1 MPTLNLNDA
10 VGLALAEEMRHDH
23 KVIAFGEGIATTR
36 HELVTEFG
44 ALRVR
49 NTPLAEGIIAGTA
62 AGSAAC
68 GLRPGQALTPVLL
81 ARLADLADG
90 FFIGN
95 SLRGLI
101 PARLVDA
108 TATG

>member
-23 KVIAFGEGIATTR
+23 KVIAFGEGIATKR

-62 AGSAAC
+62 AGSAAV
-68 GLRPGQALTPVLL
+68 GATG
-81 ARLADLADG
+81 ARQ
-90 FFIGN
+90 
-95 SLRGLI
+95 
-101 PARLVDA
+101 A
-108 TATG
+108 TARPLA